1 MKKISIFFV
10 IIIAFL
16 CSIWY
21 LYNSA
26 KISERN
32 RNEYNSYLENHLN
45 KEISGSDLATLIN
58 KSINQNEKNEVLK
71 DGNGIYF
78 DNDTNSISIEIKF
91 KDNDEII
98 KSEKIYKNGMDK
110 FVELYGNS
118 KFNLKKLEYHN
129 KTKIVKYAYF
139 EEQ

>member
-10 IIIAFL
+10 IIIAIL
-16 CSIWY
+16 SSIWY
-21 LYNSA
+21 LYNSE

-32 RNEYNSYLENHLN
+32 RSEYNSYLENHLN

-58 KSINQNEKNEVLK
+58 KSINQNEKNDVLK

-91 KDNDEII
+91 KDNDSII
-98 KSEKIYKNGMDK
+98 KGELISKNGTER
-110 FVELYGNS
+110 FVELYGNAQF
-118 KFNLKKLEYHN
+118 KLTKLEYH
-129 KTKIVKYAYF
+129 KQTKIVKYAYF
-139 EEQ
+139 EEV